1 MIPRTASLLQ
11 TTELTEAQIQTE
23 TRSWQAQLSA
33 ASLSASA
40 LLEQL
45 GLSFEDFA
53 DCGVDLQPDFPL
65 RVPASFID
73 KMRRGDPADP
83 LLLQVLPLG
92 LENQSTP
99 GFSADPLGEGPAT
112 AVPGLLH
119 KYRSRALL
127 ITSPACAIHC
137 RYCFRRH
144 FPYQDNRP
152 SKANWQAAVSYVTD
166 HTEINEII
174 LSGGDPLAASDR
186 HLDELL
192 SALEAIPH
200 LKRIRWHSRLPVV
213 LPDRICHS
221 WLQRIKQSPLRHYM
235 VIHSNHAQE
244 LGQDVAEACSRM
256 RAAGISLLNQTVL
269 LRGINDEAD
278 ILSAL
283 SERLDELGVRPYY
296 LHVLDRV
303 EGAAH
308 FEVSEQHAQQLM
320 AELQTELPGFLVPIL
335 VREEAGRDHKTRLP
349 AEPHQS

>member
-1 MIPRTASLLQ
+1 MIPRTTSLLQ
-11 TTELTEAQIQTE
+11 TTELTDGQLETE
-23 TRSWQAQLSA
+23 TRSWQSQLSQA
-33 ASLSASA
+33 AISTAD
-40 LLEQL
+40 LLTKL
-45 GLSFEDFA
+45 GLKASDFSA
-53 DCGVDLQPDFPL
+53 QGVDLKPDFPL
-65 RVPASFID
+65 RVPSSFIA
-73 KMRRGDPADP
+73 KMRRGDPTDP

-92 LENQSTP
+92 LENQNTP

-152 SKANWQAAVSYVTD
+152 SKSNWQAAVSYVTE
-166 HTEINEII
+166 HPEINELI

-221 WLQRIKQSPLRHYM
+221 WLDRIKQSPLRHYM

-244 LGQDVAEACSRM
+244 LGQDVAGACSRM
-256 RAAGISLLNQTVL
+256 HTAGISLLNQTVL
-269 LRGINDEAD
+269 LRGINDKTD

-283 SERLDELGVRPYY
+283 SERLDDLGVRPYY

-303 EGAAH
+303 DGAAH
-308 FEVSEQHAQQLM
+308 FEVDEAQAQWLM
-320 AELQTELPGFLVPIL
+320 AELQTLLPGFLVPIL

-349 AEPHQS
+349 AEPNQS